1 MGRLGALIEIR
12 SSRFSMKRVLSR
24 MLVASGLMLGASVI
38 SPSFAADGAAGPA
51 KPDAAKGAQL
61 YDQGDASR
69 GIVACAS
76 CHGPAGNSS
85 IPANPNL
92 AAQPHE
98 YLVKQLA
105 DFQTKEGADKP
116 LRNGPDGNPS
126 PMTPMAQNLTPEDM
140 QNVAFYLTQQSLQQ
154 PATAGH
160 EDLVELGRKIWR
172 GGLPER
178 NVPACAACHG
188 ANGAGIPAQYPR
200 LAGQFPSYIEE
211 QLKLFR
217 SGDRGNNAV
226 MQEIA
231 DRMSDADIKAVSDY
245 AAGLR

>member
-1 MGRLGALIEIR
+1 
-12 SSRFSMKRVLSR
+12 MKRVLSR

-38 SPSFAADGAAGPA
+38 SPSFAADGAAPA
-51 KPDAAKGAQL
+51 KPDATKGAQL

-76 CHGPAGNSS
+76 CHGAAGNSS
-85 IPANPNL
+85 IPTNPNL

-98 YLVKQLA
+98 YLVKQLT
-105 DFQTKEGADKP
+105 DFQTKQGADKP
-116 LRNGPDGNPS
+116 ARNGPEGNPT
-126 PMTPMAQNLTPEDM
+126 PMTAMAQNLTPEDM
-140 QNVAFYLTQQSLQQ
+140 GNVALYLAQQ
-154 PATAGH
+154 PLEQPASASH

-178 NVPACAACHG
+178 NVPACASCHS
-188 ANGAGIPAQYPR
+188 ANGAGLPAQYPR
-200 LAGQFPSYIEE
+200 LAGQFPTYIEE

-217 SGDRGNNAV
+217 SSDRANNIV